1 MNKIKKVGQP
11 ANEIFSKKIDRT
23 GLRMLSTHDKLF
35 QIDIIKTNYDL
46 NLSKYSKDQLNQMGD
61 VQALSWIV
69 ADMSDLGDSPARIAS
84 QVDHLQ
90 TGFSRTLE

>member
-1 MNKIKKVGQP
+1 
-11 ANEIFSKKIDRT
+11 
-23 GLRMLSTHDKLF
+23 
-35 QIDIIKTNYDL
+35 
-46 NLSKYSKDQLNQMGD
+46 MGD